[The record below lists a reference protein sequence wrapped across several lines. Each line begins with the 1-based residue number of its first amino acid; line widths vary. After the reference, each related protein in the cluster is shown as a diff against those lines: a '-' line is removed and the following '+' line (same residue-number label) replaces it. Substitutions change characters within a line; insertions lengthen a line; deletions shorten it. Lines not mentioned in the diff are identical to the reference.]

1 MKYDL
6 VHFVGSDCHNLTSR
20 VSRIGEA
27 YNYVSKKMDE
37 AYADQ
42 LFIEIPRKLLADAK
56 KRMERTSKMEQQNLQ
71 NNDEIEI
78 DVLELF
84 HVLLDK
90 IWVIIL
96 AGAVAALAVV
106 AATILFITPQYQ
118 SATKMYVLSKQ
129 DSNTLTS
136 QDMQTCLSLTKDY
149 AELIKSR
156 TVTEGVITQ
165 LNLDMTHE
173 QLLSKMT
180 VDSATDTR
188 ILSISVRDADPYVAC
203 EIANAIRD
211 VAANHIKNVMDIDA
225 VNVVETANIP
235 ENKISPSVKKN
246 GMVGGIA
253 GVAIAIAIILIT
265 YLSNDTI
272 KTQEDVERYLGLST
286 LGTIPMSEADRKNKN
301 KKKHKKQ
308 KRSKGRR

>member
-1 MKYDL
+1 
-6 VHFVGSDCHNLTSR
+6 
-20 VSRIGEA
+20 
-27 YNYVSKKMDE
+27 
-37 AYADQ
+37 
-42 LFIEIPRKLLADAK
+42 
-56 KRMERTSKMEQQNLQ
+56 MEQQNLQ

-118 SATKMYVLSKQ
+118 STTKMYVLSKQ

-136 QDMQTCLSLTKDY
+136 QDMQTSLSLTKDY

-173 QLLSKMT
+173 QLFKQN
-180 VDSATDTR
+180 DSR
-188 ILSISVRDADPYVAC
+188 FCNRYP
-203 EIANAIRD
+203 NPFNFRD
-211 VAANHIKNVMDIDA
+211 VMQIHMWHVRLPMRSVMWQQ
-225 VNVVETANIP
+225 T
-235 ENKISPSVKKN
+235 
-246 GMVGGIA
+246 
-253 GVAIAIAIILIT
+253 IL
-265 YLSNDTI
+265 
-272 KTQEDVERYLGLST
+272 R
-286 LGTIPMSEADRKNKN
+286 M
-301 KKKHKKQ
+301 
-308 KRSKGRR
+308 

>member
-1 MKYDL
+1 
-6 VHFVGSDCHNLTSR
+6 
-20 VSRIGEA
+20 
-27 YNYVSKKMDE
+27 
-37 AYADQ
+37 
-42 LFIEIPRKLLADAK
+42 
-56 KRMERTSKMEQQNLQ
+56 MEQQNLQ

-90 IWVIIL
+90 ICVIIL

-118 SATKMYVLSKQ
+118 STTKMYVLSKQ

-136 QDMQTCLSLTKDY
+136 QDMQTSLSLTKDY

-235 ENKISPSVKKN
+235 ENKISPSIKKN
-246 GMVGGIA
+246 GLVGGVA

>member
-1 MKYDL
+1 
-6 VHFVGSDCHNLTSR
+6 
-20 VSRIGEA
+20 
-27 YNYVSKKMDE
+27 
-37 AYADQ
+37 
-42 LFIEIPRKLLADAK
+42 
-56 KRMERTSKMEQQNLQ
+56 MEQQNLQ

-118 SATKMYVLSKQ
+118 STTKMYVLSKQ

-136 QDMQTCLSLTKDY
+136 QDMQTSLSLTKDY

-235 ENKISPSVKKN
+235 ENKISPSIKKN
-246 GMVGGIA
+246 GLVGGVA

-286 LGTIPMSEADRKNKN
+286 LGTIPMSEADREIKN

>member
-1 MKYDL
+1 
-6 VHFVGSDCHNLTSR
+6 
-20 VSRIGEA
+20 
-27 YNYVSKKMDE
+27 
-37 AYADQ
+37 
-42 LFIEIPRKLLADAK
+42 
-56 KRMERTSKMEQQNLQ
+56 MEQQNLQ

-118 SATKMYVLSKQ
+118 STTKMYVLSKQ

-136 QDMQTCLSLTKDY
+136 QDMQTSLSLTKDY

-235 ENKISPSVKKN
+235 ENKISPSIKKN
-246 GMVGGIA
+246 GLVGGVA

-286 LGTIPMSEADRKNKN
+286 LGTIPMTEADRKNKN

-308 KRSKGRR
+308 KRSEGRR

>member
-1 MKYDL
+1 
-6 VHFVGSDCHNLTSR
+6 
-20 VSRIGEA
+20 
-27 YNYVSKKMDE
+27 
-37 AYADQ
+37 
-42 LFIEIPRKLLADAK
+42 
-56 KRMERTSKMEQQNLQ
+56 MEQNNVQ
-71 NNDEIEI
+71 NNDEVEI
-78 DVLELF
+78 DLLEVF
-84 HVLLDK
+84 YVLLDK
-90 IWVIIL
+90 IWAIIL
-96 AGAVAALAVV
+96 SGVLAALVVV
-106 AATILFITPQYQ
+106 AATLLFVTPQYE
-118 SATKMYVLSKQ
+118 STTKMYVLSKQ

-136 QDMQTCLSLTKDY
+136 QDMQTSLSLTKDY

-173 QLLSKMT
+173 ELLKKMT

-235 ENKISPSVKKN
+235 DQKVSPSISKN
-246 GMVGGIA
+246 GVIGGLVGVLIA
-253 GVAIAIAIILIT
+253 AAVILIS

-272 KTQEDVERYLGLST
+272 KTQEDVERYLKLST
-286 LGTIPMSEADRKNKN
+286 LGTIPMSEEDRKNK
-301 KKKHKKQ
+301 KKKKQKKQ
-308 KRSKGRR
+308 KRGRGRR

>member
-1 MKYDL
+1 
-6 VHFVGSDCHNLTSR
+6 
-20 VSRIGEA
+20 
-27 YNYVSKKMDE
+27 
-37 AYADQ
+37 
-42 LFIEIPRKLLADAK
+42 
-56 KRMERTSKMEQQNLQ
+56 MEQQNLQ

-118 SATKMYVLSKQ
+118 STTKMYVLSKQ

-136 QDMQTCLSLTKDY
+136 QDMQTSLSLTKDY

-235 ENKISPSVKKN
+235 ENKISPSIKN
-246 GMVGGIA
+246 NGLVGGVA